1 MAKHGEK
8 YDHDFLA
15 NRLRKVSP
23 RFEKISSDESL
34 WKGVVW
40 IGPRSQLGTIEWVI
54 RECLNGGTTVF
65 HMPGNLLGCDYWY
78 WTEVIPRGLQF
89 IDPHQRFPNMK
100 VALGTA
106 KINNNGSHEV
116 DWFFLEELKRR
127 LLAPPK
133 KRYQDEG
140 NDGWARSHWDPR
152 YGWCCNC
159 CRRHRQGFGR
169 GWSVSRDDCSD

>member
-1 MAKHGEK
+1 MAEK

-15 NRLRKVSP
+15 NGLRKVSL

-40 IGPRSQLGTIEWVI
+40 IGPGSQLGTIEWVI

-65 HMPGNLLGCDYWY
+65 HMPGTLTGYFRYLTQVNDSWL
-78 WTEVIPRGLQF
+78 RF
-89 IDPHQRFPNMK
+89 IDPHQRFTNMK

-106 KINNNGSHEV
+106 KDNNDVSHVV
-116 DWFFLEELKRR
+116 DEFFLEELKRR

-140 NDGWARSHWDPR
+140 NDGWERSHYD
-152 YGWCCNC
+152 G
-159 CRRHRQGFGR
+159 
-169 GWSVSRDDCSD
+169 